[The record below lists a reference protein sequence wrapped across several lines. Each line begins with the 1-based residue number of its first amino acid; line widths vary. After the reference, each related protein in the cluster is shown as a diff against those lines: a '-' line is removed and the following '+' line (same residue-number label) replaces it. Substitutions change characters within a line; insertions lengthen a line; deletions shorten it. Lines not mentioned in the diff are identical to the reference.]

1 MAVTDVN
8 NYTNLAN
15 ITTTPTTSTQST
27 TAMTDAANDTL
38 GKDAFLKLLIA
49 ELSNQDPLNPMEDRE
64 FVSQMATFSSLE
76 QMQNMN
82 KTLESMAEANKF
94 SAVQYIGKA
103 IAFTKGEGEEAA
115 QTVAVVNHVWFD
127 PNKGTIL
134 DTTEGEVNLED
145 VEGVSEISSNA

>member
-15 ITTTPTTSTQST
+15 ISTSTTTAATSTSSTNAVT
-27 TAMTDAANDTL
+27 TATNDL

-64 FVSQMATFSSLE
+64 FISQMATFSSLE

-82 KTLESMAEANKF
+82 STLNSIAEVNKF
-94 SAVQYIGKA
+94 SAANYVGKA
-103 IAFTKGEGEEAA
+103 VAFTNDDGKQVAA
-115 QTVAVVNHVWFD
+115 LVNAVWFD
-127 PNKGTIL
+127 NGKTIL
-134 DTTEGEVNLED
+134 DTTEGEIALEK
-145 VEGVSEISSNA
+145 VEGISDIS

>member
-15 ITTTPTTSTQST
+15 ISTSTTTAATSTSSTSAVT
-27 TAMTDAANDTL
+27 TATNDL

-64 FVSQMATFSSLE
+64 FISQMATFSSLE

-82 KTLESMAEANKF
+82 STLNSIAEVNKF
-94 SAVQYIGKA
+94 SAANYVGKA
-103 IAFTKGEGEEAA
+103 VAFTNDDGKQVAA
-115 QTVAVVNHVWFD
+115 PVNAVWFD
-127 PNKGTIL
+127 NGKTIL
-134 DTTEGEVNLED
+134 DTTEGEIALEK
-145 VEGVSEISSNA
+145 VEGISDIS